1 MFTVAQNLISE
12 KSLPNGTKIERIS
25 EGLESAIFKQYFNH
39 WNETSFGHC
48 LTNQSTA
55 EWNIEDLHFEARK
68 RMAKSAG
75 SAVGY

>member
-25 EGLESAIFKQYFNH
+25 EGLESAIFKQYFNQ
-39 WNETSFGHC
+39 WNETSFGPC
-48 LTNQSTA
+48 LTHQSTA